1 MRLAYRV
8 CSVIALIHAAI
19 LPAFCQTPIPG
30 KYYEYY
36 TGARTG
42 GSFTDLGS
50 GGGPSINDAREVAFR
65 GATASGNGLWLGTG
79 ATPPVNFNPGESF
92 ASSDIIN
99 PSVQVSANRQVV
111 SQDRITTTSPATTA
125 VRLYNGGATDSFSYA
140 AR

>member
-1 MRLAYRV
+1 MRLSFRI
-8 CSVIALIHAAI
+8 CSVLAVVQIVIVPAI
-19 LPAFCQTPIPG
+19 SQTAIPG

-36 TGARTG
+36 TVARTG

-99 PSVQVSANRQVV
+99 QSVQVSANRA
-111 SQDRITTTSPATTA
+111 SGKPGSDHDYHSSNYSGSPI
-125 VRLYNGGATDSFSYA
+125 
-140 AR
+140 